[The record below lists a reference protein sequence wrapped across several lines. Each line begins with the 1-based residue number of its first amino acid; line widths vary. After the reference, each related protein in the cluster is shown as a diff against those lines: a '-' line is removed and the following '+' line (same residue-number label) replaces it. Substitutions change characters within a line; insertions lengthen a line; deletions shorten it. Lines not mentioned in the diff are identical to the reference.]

1 MKVKEERKRVDSDRD
16 MQKKTLAGLR
26 GASELELFRILE
38 EDIKVKFTHRGG
50 DFAMG
55 GNDCRKVLKNHEKLV
70 TILESDNDQERFSG
84 LFARLE
90 ASVDILYEIEPLQVV
105 NFTVEEARLS
115 ELKFEKEGEVNTQ
128 ARA

>member
-1 MKVKEERKRVDSDRD
+1 LDIFLKESDNARVREEMKAMKVKEERKRVDSDRD

-55 GNDCRKVLKNHEKLV
+55 GMTAAKSSKTMRSWSPFWNLTTTRK
-70 TILESDNDQERFSG
+70 G
-84 LFARLE
+84 LAACSR
-90 ASVDILYEIEPLQVV
+90 D
-105 NFTVEEARLS
+105 
-115 ELKFEKEGEVNTQ
+115 
-128 ARA
+128 